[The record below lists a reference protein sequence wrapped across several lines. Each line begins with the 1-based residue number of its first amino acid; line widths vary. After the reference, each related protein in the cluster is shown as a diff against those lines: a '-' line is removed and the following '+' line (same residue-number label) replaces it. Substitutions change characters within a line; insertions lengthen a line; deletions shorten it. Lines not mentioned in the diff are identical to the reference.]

1 MMQLI
6 RRLEIVVNY
15 KLISTGSSGNAILYE
30 NKILVDVGVS
40 YKLLAPYVKD
50 IKFLNLSHSHAD
62 HIKMTTL
69 KRLVKEL
76 PNVVILCGLWFK
88 PILECL
94 EMPSTVKIIYC
105 EPNKWYKI
113 GNIMFCG
120 VPLFHDVLN
129 YGWRIVVNGQ
139 KIFHSTDTVK
149 LDGISAIGYS
159 LYAVEAHHIT
169 SVIDKTIE
177 DKQNAGLFC
186 YEVGSKKSHLSEE
199 DCDKW
204 IAENRGEYS
213 EVLKLHYSYCYDVV
227 DGKLKLKEKEN
238 EV

>member
-1 MMQLI
+1 M
-6 RRLEIVVNY
+6 VKVD
-15 KLISTGSSGNAILYE
+15 LISTGSKGNCLIYE
-30 NKILVDVGVS
+30 DEVMVDFGVS
-40 YKLLAPYVKD
+40 YKYLVGHLTDVKYILLTHC
-50 IKFLNLSHSHAD
+50 HSD
-62 HIKMTTL
+62 HYRQATL
-69 KRLVKEL
+69 KRLVKDL
-76 PNVVILCGLWFK
+76 TNVVILCGLWFK

-113 GNIMFCG
+113 GNVMFCG

-129 YGWRIVVNGQ
+129 FGWRIVVNGQ
-139 KIFHSTDTVK
+139 KIFHATDTVK

-169 SVIDKTIE
+169 SIIDKTIE

-204 IAENRGEYS
+204 ISENRGEYS

-227 DGKLKLKEKEN
+227 DGKLKLKEN
-238 EV
+238 NDEV

>member
-1 MMQLI
+1 M
-6 RRLEIVVNY
+6 VKVD
-15 KLISTGSSGNAILYE
+15 LISTGSKGNCLIYE
-30 NKILVDVGVS
+30 DEVMVDFGVS
-40 YKLLAPYVKD
+40 YKYLVGHLTDVKYILLTHC
-50 IKFLNLSHSHAD
+50 HSD
-62 HIKMTTL
+62 HYRQATL

-113 GNIMFCG
+113 GNVMFCG

-129 YGWRIVVNGQ
+129 FGWRIVVNGQ
-139 KIFHSTDTVK
+139 KIFHATDTVK

-169 SVIDKTIE
+169 SIIDKTIE

-204 IAENRGEYS
+204 ISENRGEYS

-227 DGKLKLKEKEN
+227 DGKLKLKEN
-238 EV
+238 NDEV